1 MLSAMPLAILPRVEA
16 VQGAMSMASAHSP
29 RSTCEFHVPSLCAK
43 NSLITGLWV
52 SADSVIGVINSFPA
66 GVITTCTSAPAF
78 TSPRI
83 IRHALYAAMLP
94 VIPSTIF
101 FPFNIFLYFFF
112 ISIPSFLD
120 CVQLPSLL
128 GGAGV
133 AFYFCASLSLILV
146 STCLVLYVKSPPSI
160 QL

>member
-1 MLSAMPLAILPRVEA
+1 MSMLSAIPLAILPRVEA
-16 VQGAMSMASAHSP
+16 VQGAISMASAHSP
-29 RSTCEFHVPSLCAK
+29 RSTCEFHVPSLWAK

-101 FPFNIFLYFFF
+101 FPLSITSNFLNSFNFFN
-112 ISIPSFLD
+112 SFN
-120 CVQLPSLL
+120 C
-128 GGAGV
+128 
-133 AFYFCASLSLILV
+133 YFCASRKRILV
-146 STCLVLYVKSPPSI
+146 SACLVLFVKSPLSI